1 MCTYKKSSYAA
12 IRNFSYLLGDAG
24 GHKLLQVIE
33 KYIFRHE
40 IFLKHKL
47 YLKKLD
53 IYDFREKQRN
63 SIYEY
68 A

>member
-47 YLKKLD
+47 
-53 IYDFREKQRN
+53 
-63 SIYEY
+63 
-68 A
+68 